1 MIDLKAEL
9 IHGFSNK
16 TRLEILETIKE
27 SEKTVSEIIY
37 AVAGN
42 QSSISQHLACLRGCG
57 LIERRQEGKY
67 VYYKLRHQ
75 KVADLMD
82 MFDEVLSEVE
92 DNISTCEVHIS

>member
-1 MIDLKAEL
+1 
-9 IHGFSNK
+9 
-16 TRLEILETIKE
+16 
-27 SEKTVSEIIY
+27 
-37 AVAGN
+37 
-42 QSSISQHLACLRGCG
+42 